1 LAKFAAGDVNTGG
14 KFATVVDD
22 TVAVPRLAKISE
34 NKKKFKMTLM
44 LFQGLGGMIHEK
56 KPETKIF

>member
-22 TVAVPRLAKISE
+22 TVGVPRLQNDTNVISGARG
-34 NKKKFKMTLM
+34 NDS
-44 LFQGLGGMIHEK
+44 
-56 KPETKIF
+56 